1 MITSISGITFHLPL
15 GTSKSRLFSTSYS
28 KYEISTSVS
37 SSDLFSFEILSSFM
51 KDTITFLFSF
61 MKDTI
66 TLQMYEGDIIVE
78 AVEWKLVCVV
88 LDKKSGQVWVCDK
101 FHQTILPLMVRIPI
115 MMRLFIF
122 WEVLVLC
129 FFQKYTRH
137 GTRWENLVI
146 LRLRTINYI
155 IVWWNLSHTHT
166 WPLFFSNTTHNN
178 FQSPLKTKSKWLT
191 LISFLGVIWLS

>member
-1 MITSISGITFHLPL
+1 
-15 GTSKSRLFSTSYS
+15 
-28 KYEISTSVS
+28 
-37 SSDLFSFEILSSFM
+37 M

-61 MKDTI
+61 IKDTI

-122 WEVLVLC
+122 
-129 FFQKYTRH
+129 
-137 GTRWENLVI
+137 
-146 LRLRTINYI
+146 
-155 IVWWNLSHTHT
+155 
-166 WPLFFSNTTHNN
+166 
-178 FQSPLKTKSKWLT
+178 
-191 LISFLGVIWLS
+191 